1 MRVHSGERP
10 YKCVYCNK
18 VGSSRVP
25 VPHITMCC
33 PSPFSIQETD
43 AFSLSWYPD
52 KLSAYVLGTAGR
64 CSGRKGL
71 KRLEVRGLD
80 QV

>member
-52 KLSAYVLGTAGR
+52 KLLHTFWVQLGDAVGER
-64 CSGRKGL
+64 
-71 KRLEVRGLD
+71 V
-80 QV
+80 